1 MPPPEPHTFIPLNLP
16 ADEIPAWMGQF
27 SLSAPPNSDLWRKTP
42 ARDTYTAPMLYKR
55 LRHPFVS
62 AEVTVC
68 ADWRLEWDQ
77 AGLVI
82 FAGAPP
88 CQQQRPPPNTTTTS
102 ATTDGSPPP
111 YSLHT
116 PQSKWVKVGLEF
128 YNDSLNA
135 TSVCATPDG
144 ADWSRSALPPYHSD
158 TGDLRVKLER
168 IGYALWVHY
177 EDARHGWKKMRE
189 VTWFFWGVEDKC
201 VWVGVYASR
210 PAQFPATRFEREGIG
225 AGSTGGS
232 ANRWFDRRL
241 VVEFEGLEI
250 Y

>member
-1 MPPPEPHTFIPLNLP
+1 VDIGPPYHSVLGMPPPNRDSFIPLNLP
-16 ADEIPAWMGQF
+16 VDLIPEWMGAF

-42 ARDTYTAPMLYKR
+42 ARDTYTAPILYKR
-55 LRHPFVS
+55 LVHPFVS

-68 ADWRLEWDQ
+68 AEWRLEWDQ

-88 CQQQRPPPNTTTTS
+88 GQQQQQQRPPAPSN
-102 ATTDGSPPP
+102 GEPPP
-111 YSLHT
+111 YSFHT

-128 YNDSLNA
+128 YNETFNA

-144 ADWSRSALPPYHSD
+144 ADWSRTALPPYQAERA
-158 TGDLRVKLER
+158 DLRIKLER

-177 EDARHGWKKMRE
+177 EDSRHGWKKIRE
-189 VTWFFWGVEDKC
+189 ITWFFWGVEDKC

-210 PAQFPATRFEREGIG
+210 PANFPVTQYEREHG
-225 AGSTGGS
+225 
-232 ANRWFDRRL
+232 RCLDRHL
-241 VVEFEGLEI
+241 CVEFENLEI

>member
-1 MPPPEPHTFIPLNLP
+1 MPPPNRDSFIPLNLP
-16 ADEIPAWMGQF
+16 VDSIPEWMGSF

-42 ARDTYTAPMLYKR
+42 ARDTYTAPILYKR

-88 CQQQRPPPNTTTTS
+88 GQQRPLAPSNG
-102 ATTDGSPPP
+102 APPP
-111 YSLHT
+111 YSLHM
-116 PQSKWVKVGLEF
+116 PPSKWVKVGLEF
-128 YNDSLNA
+128 YNETFNA

-144 ADWSRSALPPYHSD
+144 ADWSRSALPPYQAERA
-158 TGDLRVKLER
+158 DLRIKLER

-177 EDARHGWKKMRE
+177 EDSRQGWKKIRE
-189 VTWFFWGVEDKC
+189 ITWFFWGVEDKC

-210 PAQFPATRFEREGIG
+210 PANFPVTQYESDHGRY
-225 AGSTGGS
+225 
-232 ANRWFDRRL
+232 FDRHL
-241 VVEFEGLEI
+241 CVEFEDLEI